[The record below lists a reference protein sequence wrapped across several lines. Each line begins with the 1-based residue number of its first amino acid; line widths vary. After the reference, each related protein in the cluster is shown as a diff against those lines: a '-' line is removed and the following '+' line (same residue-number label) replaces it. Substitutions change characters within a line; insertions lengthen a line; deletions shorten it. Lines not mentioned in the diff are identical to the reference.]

1 MTDFLQSMAIASRVR
16 AEAITRS
23 FSDDDLD
30 MPAFPLC
37 LRGFDLIAEIKN
49 QSPAEGNLVNRG
61 VRRSDRARMYVDG
74 GAAAISVLT
83 EPERFDGDLSHLA
96 EVVNEVS
103 ADEIPV
109 MRKDFLVHTKQ
120 VLEAKAAGAS
130 GVLLIAGILDIEQ
143 AKALLDCAFEH
154 DLFVLL
160 ESFDEQDLEL
170 TAQLLA
176 QNDYQEKA
184 TRNKLLVGV
193 NTRDLRSLQVD
204 PLRLKQLGHLLP
216 LEATAVAESGL
227 QTAGDVA
234 DAVGWGYRMALVG
247 TALMRAADPAALIPD
262 MLAAGR
268 SA

>member
-1 MTDFLQSMAIASRVR
+1 MTNYLQSMASASRMR

-30 MPAFPLC
+30 MPACPLC

-143 AKALLDCAFEH
+143 AKALLGC
-154 DLFVLL
+154 
-160 ESFDEQDLEL
+160 
-170 TAQLLA
+170 AQLWGGMGRAVKLA
-176 QNDYQEKA
+176 GEE
-184 TRNKLLVGV
+184 LVSFV
-193 NTRDLRSLQVD
+193 
-204 PLRLKQLGHLLP
+204 
-216 LEATAVAESGL
+216 
-227 QTAGDVA
+227 GD
-234 DAVGWGYRMALVG
+234 
-247 TALMRAADPAALIPD
+247 T
-262 MLAAGR
+262 
-268 SA
+268 SS